1 MSTAADPSTKTRW
14 PRALRWGLVAL
25 GVPFLAYLP
34 GFVLALPVGFA
45 TSLPFW
51 GDAKDYSCSSSRASS
66 LIVRV
71 SPYVDPQSQPRAGDD
86 WGCRRID
93 VLSDADLGE
102 GRATRGLESSYYV
115 RVYTPAA
122 RPQVNAPMMGAGAPI
137 QAQTITIVRQA
148 REGEAVRRAP

>member
-1 MSTAADPSTKTRW
+1 MSTAADPSKTKHW
-14 PRALRWGLVAL
+14 PRSVKWGLIAL
-25 GVPFLAYLP
+25 AAPLVAYLP

-51 GDAKDYSCSSSRASS
+51 GEAKDYSCSSSRASS

-71 SPYVDPQSQPRAGDD
+71 SPYVDPLSQPRAGDD

-115 RVYTPAA
+115 RVYTPSA
-122 RPQVNAPMMGAGAPI
+122 RPQISAPMMGAGTPI
-137 QAQTITIVRQA
+137 AQEAINIA
-148 REGEAVRRAP
+148 RPAERTRTK